1 VAPLA
6 DLRLRCGI
14 PVTEPTADN
23 RIVVLE
29 FDFEGEPTLVAILA
43 DKVHAVTHLDSV
55 VTDQVPRF
63 GTRWRPEF
71 VQCIGR
77 LNNQFVMI
85 LDVGRIFASAEPL
98 LTPEI
103 QGLGGNHAPIN

>member
-1 VAPLA
+1 MRSPTSIPWSPI
-6 DLRLRCGI
+6 RC
-14 PVTEPTADN
+14 
-23 RIVVLE
+23 R
-29 FDFEGEPTLVAILA
+29 
-43 DKVHAVTHLDSV
+43 
-55 VTDQVPRF
+55 RF

-103 QGLGGNHAPIN
+103 QGLGGKNAPIN